1 MLAVIRLAIYL
12 SPEPYRSRFYSLM
25 LRSSFLSRHAKVV
38 CNARV
43 DCACGIGVA
52 HGRLTC
58 GASLPSYPSA
68 CRPSP
73 CRLGRAGEPPSGLAP
88 RPGSRP
94 KVSFIDSVPRRYFVP
109 APSVQ
114 LWGHQVV
121 HRVKGAATGSLA
133 LLTPSYFASQA
144 SKGWGQHAARA
155 EQRPPPQSAPLQ
167 RVRAA
172 HHIAEALAC
181 LTLPAP
187 RQGDPY
193 DDGSHANPAMDVF
206 KAAWMDKARMS
217 MDTVQIIKVVFKL
230 KLQVEFGE
238 VRWVPHMFAGLVAV
252 VTHSVC
258 ALPKRLS
265 LAEPLRLEH
274 SPHWWPRSS
283 GRVEPGAC
291 CGAEVVAWRCVE
303 GALA

>member
-94 KVSFIDSVPRRYFVP
+94 KVSFHRFGAKKIFCPCAERPPLWTPRGPPGKGRSDGLTCPID
-109 APSVQ
+109 
-114 LWGHQVV
+114 
-121 HRVKGAATGSLA
+121 TSLFCIPGLQGVGTA
-133 LLTPSYFASQA
+133 CSTS
-144 SKGWGQHAARA
+144 RA
-155 EQRPPPQSAPLQ
+155 EAPAAERPAAAGASCPPY
-167 RVRAA
+167 
-172 HHIAEALAC
+172 C
-181 LTLPAP
+181 
-187 RQGDPY
+187 
-193 DDGSHANPAMDVF
+193 
-206 KAAWMDKARMS
+206 
-217 MDTVQIIKVVFKL
+217 
-230 KLQVEFGE
+230 
-238 VRWVPHMFAGLVAV
+238 
-252 VTHSVC
+252 
-258 ALPKRLS
+258 
-265 LAEPLRLEH
+265 
-274 SPHWWPRSS
+274 
-283 GRVEPGAC
+283 
-291 CGAEVVAWRCVE
+291 
-303 GALA
+303 